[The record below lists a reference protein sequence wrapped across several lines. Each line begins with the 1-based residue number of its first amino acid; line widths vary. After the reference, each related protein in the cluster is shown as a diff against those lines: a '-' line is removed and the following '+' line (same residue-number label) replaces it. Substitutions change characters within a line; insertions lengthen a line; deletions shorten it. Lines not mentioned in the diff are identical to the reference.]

1 MNFSFNSWV
10 HACEIF
16 KAVVCEV
23 QTLSQ
28 HWSLMEI
35 NLPLTSNMRNDAD
48 PVVRIRWTLVFL
60 RTNTPSCFCSVMIL
74 FMFVTV
80 TVLIRANV
88 VHFKGSMSIVPTS
101 DALLCHYKSFKMTKK
116 RFISPLQELKMQ
128 WFHWNGSG
136 CFLLSCWW
144 CCRAVCVSGN
154 KLFNDSV
161 WFLSV
166 GVWKIRFNVP

>member
-1 MNFSFNSWV
+1 MWCSDTFTTLILNGNKPPTDIKYEEWCRSGRKNKMNAGV
-10 HACEIF
+10 DE
-16 KAVVCEV
+16 
-23 QTLSQ
+23 
-28 HWSLMEI
+28 
-35 NLPLTSNMRNDAD
+35 
-48 PVVRIRWTLVFL
+48 FL